1 MTPRAPNPVPLSRIV
16 ERLALESLVR
26 EPPAQDVEVTGVAA
40 DSRTAAPGDLFC
52 AWSGNVTDA
61 HDHVASAIE
70 AGAVA
75 VLVER
80 PVTDAVPQ
88 VIVTSGRAAAAL
100 AADEIMGRP
109 SDRLIVAGITGT
121 NGKTTT
127 VWILRHLLSAR
138 WRTASL
144 GTVGAVTED
153 GVPLPGTENLTTP
166 GPVGM
171 AATMRAFADHGT
183 EAVAMEVSSHALD
196 QARVHA
202 VRFSVA
208 AFTNLTRDHLDYHGS
223 LERYRATKRE
233 FVDLLR
239 PGGTAVINADDPAW
253 DGLERRAPNALR
265 FALEGG
271 RGADTAEIV
280 ASDVSHSV
288 EGSSFR
294 MRTPLGTVPV
304 RLPLL
309 GAYNVQNALTAAAV
323 SIALGLELEEV
334 VHELGRAPQ
343 VPGRLEQVADR
354 PCRVVT
360 DYAHTPDALERV
372 LSAVGAVTPGRLIVV
387 FGAGGDRDRGKR
399 PLMGEVA
406 SRLADV
412 AVITSDNPRT
422 EDPDAIIDGIVE
434 GATGGRAVVERVT
447 NRREAI
453 GRALELAEP
462 TDVVLLAGKGHETYQ
477 VIGTETTSFDE
488 RQVVREWLETRGAA
502 G

>member
-1 MTPRAPNPVPLSRIV
+1 MTRRAPTPIPLSRVV
-16 ERLALESLVR
+16 ERLAQEGLVDQA
-26 EPPAQDVEVTGVAA
+26 PILDVELTGVAA
-40 DSRTAAPGDLFC
+40 DSRAAAPGDLFC
-52 AWSGNVTDA
+52 AWAGHATDA
-61 HDHVASAIE
+61 HDHVDSAIE
-70 AGAVA
+70 GGARA

-80 PVTDAVPQ
+80 PVTEAVPQ
-88 VIVTSGRAAAAL
+88 VVVTAGRAAAAV

-109 SDRLIVAGITGT
+109 SESLILTGVTGT

-138 WRTASL
+138 WRAASL

-171 AATMRAFADHGT
+171 AVTMRSFADHGI

-196 QARVHA
+196 QSRVHA
-202 VRFSVA
+202 LRFSVA

-223 LERYRATKRE
+223 FERYRATKRE
-233 FVDLLR
+233 LVELLR
-239 PGGTAVINADDPAW
+239 PGGTAVINADEPAW

-271 RGADTAEIV
+271 RGADTADIV
-280 ASDVSHSV
+280 ATEISQTV
-288 EGSSFR
+288 EGSSFV
-294 MRTPLGTVPV
+294 MRTPRGTADV

-309 GAYNVQNALTAAAV
+309 GAYNVQNALTAAAACL
-323 SIALGLELEEV
+323 ALGLELEEV
-334 VHELGRAPQ
+334 VHELSRAPQ
-343 VPGRLEQVADR
+343 VPGRLEQVTDR

-372 LSAVGAVTPGRLIVV
+372 LGALRAVTPGRLIVV

-406 SRLADV
+406 GRLADV
-412 AVITSDNPRT
+412 AVVTSDNPRT
-422 EDPDAIIDGIVE
+422 EDPAAIIEEILE
-434 GATGGRAVVERVT
+434 GMSGSAASVERVT
-447 NRREAI
+447 DRREAI

-462 TDVVLLAGKGHETYQ
+462 RDVVVLAGKGHETYQ
-477 VIGTETTSFDE
+477 VVGTETRSFDE
-488 RQVVREWLETRGAA
+488 RQVVREWLEVKGAA
-502 G
+502 E